1 MTKSKGTNMA
11 KMQREVHLTG
21 RDLMGM
27 VQLRPEDVGK
37 YALVPG
43 PRERADAIV
52 KKLENPIKNFS
63 FMEYTMHTGTFNG
76 IKVTTIN
83 GGRFAADT
91 GITTE
96 ILCNAKVKAMI
107 RLGSCGSLS
116 DKIKVGDL
124 VIVSTALS
132 GEGVTPY
139 YVDEHFK
146 IQSDRELTNQ
156 LIEIAKASGL
166 NVHVGK
172 VWSTD
177 AILRE
182 TKEVVNKV
190 IEQGA
195 VAVDMVTSAFLT
207 ICQTYKIPA
216 AVILAVSD
224 NVVTGEMGFLN
235 PDYYMAEGSMIN
247 IAFNLVKK
255 LEGSAVPGNEQKQA

>member
-1 MTKSKGTNMA
+1 MPR
-11 KMQREVHLTG
+11 MQREVHLTG
-21 RDLMGM
+21 KDLMDM
-27 VQLRPEDVGK
+27 VQLRPQDVGK

-52 KKLENPIKNFS
+52 KKLENPIKNFA

-76 IKVTTIN
+76 AKITTIN

-96 ILCNAKVKAMI
+96 ILCNAQVKVML

-116 DKIKVGDL
+116 ENIKVGDL
-124 VIVSTALS
+124 VIATTAIS

-139 YVDEHFK
+139 YVDENFK
-146 IQSDRELTNQ
+146 IQSDRDLTNQ
-156 LIEIAKASGL
+156 LIEVAKASGL

-182 TKEVVNKV
+182 TKQVVNRA
-190 IEQGA
+190 IDQGA

-207 ICQTYKIPA
+207 ICQAHKIPA
-216 AVILAVSD
+216 TVILAVSD
-224 NVVTGEMGFLN
+224 NIITGEMGFMS
-235 PDYYMAEGSMIN
+235 PSYYMAESQLIT
-247 IAFNLVKK
+247 IALNLVKK
-255 LEGSAVPGNEQKQA
+255 REGK